1 MVLGGLGGSRG
12 VLEGSG
18 GVLGGPMG
26 VCYTPTRHFMSQL
39 SRFEAPN
46 SPKSGLF
53 GP

>member
-26 VCYTPTRHFMSQL
+26 VCYTPIRQSCM
-39 SRFEAPN
+39 APDFVPN
-46 SPKSGLF
+46 TT
-53 GP
+53 